1 MDPGA
6 KFVTFVPLVPIV
18 AVMVV
23 LSGGSW
29 DRWRV
34 AGLVLLVMGMTL
46 LTVARL
52 QLGNSFSVTPQAK
65 VLVTRGIYSKIRHP
79 VYVFSAI
86 ALVGMAL
93 YVPVHWL
100 LLLLLP
106 IIPMQVWRAR
116 REEKVLIARFGEEYT
131 RYKATTWF

>member
-18 AVMVV
+18 AVMIV

-34 AGLVLLVMGMTL
+34 TGLVLLVMGMML